1 MRWPPLYRSTLAN
14 GLRVVV
20 QPLDNTLSVGVAV
33 HYGVG
38 FRAETP
44 GRSGFAHLFEHM
56 MFQGSDNVGPA
67 DHFRHVQASGGTAN
81 GSTYQDYTDFFQ
93 VVPAP
98 ALDLVL
104 FLEAD
109 RMRALHISQET
120 LSAQT
125 AVVEEEIRQTVEN
138 RPYGGFPWTVLPS
151 ALYSSFAN
159 AHNGYGVFEDLE
171 AVTVDECREFFD
183 TYYCPGNAVVT
194 ICGKVTVAEAFDL
207 VDRHF
212 GEIPGR
218 PVPPAPDL
226 AESETGGGRHV
237 EHHDPH
243 ATVAATALGYRIPDV
258 GTDPAAYF
266 AHMVLTQLLS
276 GRDTARLKQRM
287 IHRVPL
293 VTDVSTSC
301 GLFGPLRARAPE
313 TFVCV
318 AMHTADVGTG
328 RIIEAV
334 DSQLDDLA
342 VGGPGDR
349 ELAQVKA
356 QLATATWRSYDDLAV
371 RTRALGTGELLFG
384 SAGLVADLGPG
395 IDAVGTEHVMA
406 AAAGLRP
413 DRRAVLSLVPGGGGG
428 R

>member
-1 MRWPPLYRSTLAN
+1 MPSPSLYRSTLAN

-56 MFQGSDNVGPA
+56 MFQGSENVGPA
-67 DHFRHVQASGGTAN
+67 DHFRQVQASGGTAN

-109 RMRALHISQET
+109 RMRALRINSET
-120 LSAQT
+120 LATQT
-125 AVVEEEIRQTVEN
+125 AVVEEEIRQTVKN
-138 RPYGGFPWTVLPS
+138 RPYGGFPWTILPLV
-151 ALYSSFAN
+151 LYSSFAN

-171 AVTVDECREFFD
+171 AATVEECREFFD

-194 ICGKVTVAEAFDL
+194 ICGNITTAEAFDL

-212 GEIPGR
+212 AGIPGR
-218 PVPPAPDL
+218 PVPSAPNL
-226 AESETGGGRHV
+226 AEPETGGARHA
-237 EHHDPH
+237 EHADPH
-243 ATVAATALGYRIPDV
+243 ATLAATALGYRIPDV
-258 GTDPAAYF
+258 GSDPAGYF

-293 VTDVSTSC
+293 VTDISTSC

-318 AMHTADVGTG
+318 AMHPADVETA
-328 RIIEAV
+328 RVLEAV
-334 DSQLDDLA
+334 DSQLGDLA
-342 VGGPGDR
+342 ADGPADR

-356 QLATATWRSYDDLAV
+356 QLATATWRSHDDLAV
-371 RTRALGTGELLFG
+371 RTRALGTSELLFG
-384 SAGLVADLGPG
+384 SAELVGGLGHG
-395 IDAVGTEHVMA
+395 IEAVGPDQVTA

-413 DRRAVLSLVPGGGGG
+413 DRRAVLSLVPGGGAG
-428 R
+428 